1 MPAKE
6 QRLAGRLMMDILE
19 IARRRL
25 YNQRI
30 TQAKFARPDQVVAW
44 FGAMQAQDAASAKWA
59 VGLRCA
65 GADLA
70 AIEQAI
76 AEKRIVRTWL
86 LRGTL
91 HLAAADD
98 ARWLLALLAP
108 RILAGSARRLQQLEL
123 DASTLTRSFEILTRA
138 LQGGKQLTRAAIK
151 EVLEEAGV
159 STTGQRVYHI
169 LAQAALTGL
178 ICFGPD
184 LGKQDTFVLLDEWVP
199 NGRSL
204 DHHQALAELARRYF
218 TSHGPATLP
227 DFIWWSGLKT
237 ADARAGLEAAKP
249 GLQSEEIDGQTYWL
263 PPNHPIPE
271 DPTPTACLLPAF
283 DEYYLG
289 YQTRQA
295 VLDPQYDQRAV
306 SNNGVFRPMIVMDSQ
321 IVGIWKQT
329 PKKDSVIIAPDLFS
343 ALTGRERQALQMA
356 ADQYGAFLAAS
367 ATVAD

>member
-1 MPAKE
+1 MNT
-6 QRLAGRLMMDILE
+6 LE

-30 TQAKFARPDQVVAW
+30 TQAKFARPDQAAAW
-44 FGAMQAQDAASAKWA
+44 FGAMQAQATASAKWA

-65 GADLA
+65 DANLA

-91 HLAAADD
+91 HLAATDD
-98 ARWLLALLAP
+98 VRWLLALLAP
-108 RILAGSARRLQQLEL
+108 RIMAGSARRHQQLHL

-159 STTGQRVYHI
+159 STAGQRTYHI

-184 LGKQDTFVLLDEWVP
+184 QDKQDTFVLLDEWVP
-199 NGRSL
+199 NGRPL
-204 DHHQALAELARRYF
+204 DRHQALAELARRYF

-227 DFIWWSGLKT
+227 DFVWWSGLKT
-237 ADARAGLEAAKP
+237 ADARAGLEATKAW
-249 GLQSEEIDGQTYWL
+249 LQPEKVDGQTYWL
-263 PPNHPIPE
+263 PPNHTIPD

-289 YQTRQA
+289 YQSRQV
-295 VLDPQYDQRAV
+295 VLDPQYNPRAV
-306 SNNGVFRPMIVMDSQ
+306 SSNGIFRPMIVMDSQ
-321 IVGIWKQT
+321 IVGTWKQT
-329 PKKDSVIIAPDLFS
+329 SRKDSVIITPELFS
-343 ALTGRERQALQMA
+343 TLTGREHQALQHA
-356 ADQYGAFLAAS
+356 AEQYGAFLA
-367 ATVAD
+367 TPVMVAD